1 MSEETE
7 KNIPADELVRVT
19 FLPEGKT
26 VEFEFGT
33 LPYESHGEPMSI
45 LDVAENNDIF
55 LDHACGGVC
64 ACSTCHVLI
73 KAGASGLTEADD
85 DELDRLDM
93 AADQQLNSR
102 LGCQA
107 VITRPGDYVVE
118 IPAWNRNYGNGPI
131 DDSVPGQPSVG
142 GYMCWDWA
150 NIFEDALSP
159 LHLKCASFQEGIA
172 ATGMLILNGEPGRRV
187 HYFVKIY
194 VGNMDVD
201 SMRVNFDDGFIEGKA
216 ANPGAFPMNSQYQEI
231 NRADYPGLS
240 RPSYN
245 PFIPAIPNPYVTETA
260 SWPGKHPPPSS

>member
-1 MSEETE
+1 MSEATE
-7 KNIPADELVRVT
+7 KNIPAEKLVRVT

-33 LPYESHGEPMSI
+33 LPYEHHGKPMSF

-73 KAGASGLTEADD
+73 KTGENGLTAADD

-118 IPAWNRNYGNGPI
+118 IPKWNRNY
-131 DDSVPGQPSVG
+131 V
-142 GYMCWDWA
+142 
-150 NIFEDALSP
+150 
-159 LHLKCASFQEGIA
+159 
-172 ATGMLILNGEPGRRV
+172 T
-187 HYFVKIY
+187 
-194 VGNMDVD
+194 
-201 SMRVNFDDGFIEGKA
+201 EGK
-216 ANPGAFPMNSQYQEI
+216 
-231 NRADYPGLS
+231 
-240 RPSYN
+240 
-245 PFIPAIPNPYVTETA
+245 
-260 SWPGKHPPPSS
+260 PPTLAEEK